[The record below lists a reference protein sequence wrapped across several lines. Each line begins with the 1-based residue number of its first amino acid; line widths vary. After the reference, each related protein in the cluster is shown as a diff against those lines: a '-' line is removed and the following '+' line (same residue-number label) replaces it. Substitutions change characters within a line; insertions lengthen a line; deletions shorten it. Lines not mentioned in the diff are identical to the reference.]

1 MTILQNT
8 SSFLK
13 YVVKPH
19 VDTHKV
25 GITLSLK
32 KEGEEEK
39 EERRKRVRRRKW
51 RRRSMNPKIKMFTEE
66 NGMNLARI

>member
-1 MTILQNT
+1 M
-8 SSFLK
+8 
-13 YVVKPH
+13 KPH

-25 GITLSLK
+25 GLTLSLK

-66 NGMNLARI
+66 NGMSLACI